1 MSGWARD
8 EIVGGKVDQEVQ
20 QNMAGH
26 PCVARK
32 LRENAKSFFMLGN
45 SVFSS

>member
-8 EIVGGKVDQEVQ
+8 EIVGGKVDPDAQ
-20 QNMAGH
+20 QNMAGR
-26 PCVARK
+26 PSVARK
-32 LRENAKSFFMLGN
+32 LWENAKCFFMLGN